1 MSLSPPITGT
11 CLCGVTTYRLDT
23 PPLWTAHCHCA
34 SCRKATG
41 AGFASY
47 LGAAEASLHWS
58 GPDRA
63 SHCSSPGTFWDR
75 CGACGSPLA
84 YRSARFPGEVHLH
97 AATLDHA
104 QDFVAETEVHT
115 DEHLPWTTLAA
126 PPPRRLA
133 PEDDMAPVLALIRA
147 AFAYMDGRIDPP
159 SSMHRLTE
167 ADLSTQ
173 AGAGEVWV
181 IGTPPL
187 ACMVLTPKADA
198 LYVGKLATA
207 EPERGRGLARRL
219 MVRAEARARA
229 LGLPALE
236 LQSRVELV
244 ENHAAFTAMGFMQ
257 TGATA
262 HAGYD
267 RPTSLTFHKPVLPLP

>member
-1 MSLSPPITGT
+1 
-11 CLCGVTTYRLDT
+11 
-23 PPLWTAHCHCA
+23 
-34 SCRKATG
+34 
-41 AGFASY
+41 
-47 LGAAEASLHWS
+47 
-58 GPDRA
+58 
-63 SHCSSPGTFWDR
+63 
-75 CGACGSPLA
+75 
-84 YRSARFPGEVHLH
+84 
-97 AATLDHA
+97 
-104 QDFVAETEVHT
+104 
-115 DEHLPWTTLAA
+115 
-126 PPPRRLA
+126 
-133 PEDDMAPVLALIRA
+133 MAPVLALIRA

-167 ADLSTQ
+167 ADLSTE

-181 IGTPPL
+181 IGTPPM

-267 RPTSLTFHKPVLPLP
+267 RPTSLTFRKPVLPLP